1 MTGLPLVREK
11 SGKFK
16 VREKS
21 GNFEKIQGNLEFWKK
36 SGKFAIGQGNFEVFE
51 DILPMRMTHCGLVLQ
66 EYHFC
71 VICGKRC
78 SGYFPNFIEMSC
90 LTGVFVQTCVFF
102 TCFRHRESAV
112 KADVGS
118 SGFTDLKISVKSV
131 KSQGNLTS
139 STSGNPVNYSG

>member
-1 MTGLPLVREK
+1 MSLGLVYLVLISVINQGCHWSGK

-36 SGKFAIGQGNFEVFE
+36 SGKFAIGQGNFEVLE

-66 EYHFC
+66 EYDFC
-71 VICGKRC
+71 VICGIRC

-90 LTGVFVQTCVFF
+90 LTCVFV
-102 TCFRHRESAV
+102 
-112 KADVGS
+112 
-118 SGFTDLKISVKSV
+118 
-131 KSQGNLTS
+131 
-139 STSGNPVNYSG
+139 